1 MLKPAVAS
9 GDLAAARR
17 RGWAIV
23 REHPLATGLVIS
35 AIVHLIAL
43 AVHFVAPDSFRLHS
57 ADTPLEVVLVNAKS
71 ANAPDKATAL
81 AQANLVGGGEHDGER
96 ATSPL
101 PSREAE
107 RDGAPVAQVQRNV
120 SELEAVQEKLL
131 SQLRSQYAAVPES
144 QRSRANAAQNGRGQ
158 DDQTV
163 DQQIARLQAEI
174 DKQLRAYQTRP
185 KRGQVTANTREV
197 AYARYFDTLRHRIE
211 RYGTDHFPQ
220 VGNDRLYGELI
231 VTLNVNQRGG
241 LGYHKDGWDVQ
252 GVEITRSSGNR
263 DLDRR
268 AVAIVQASAPFGDF
282 SPEMKQRYDILEIV
296 TRMTFSR
303 QGVQAQTLAS
313 PASATGATG
322 GKASP

>member
-1 MLKPAVAS
+1 M
-9 GDLAAARR
+9 
-17 RGWAIV
+17 
-23 REHPLATGLVIS
+23 REHPLATGLVFS
-35 AIVHLIAL
+35 AVVHLLAL

-57 ADTPLEVVLVNAKS
+57 ADSPLEVVLVNAKS
-71 ANAPDKATAL
+71 ANAPDKAAAL

-101 PSREAE
+101 PSRAVD
-107 RDGAPVAQVQRNV
+107 RDGAPVAQIQRNV
-120 SELEAVQEKLL
+120 SDLEATQEKLL
-131 SQLRSQYAAVPES
+131 SQLRSQYAATPES
-144 QRSRANAAQNGRGQ
+144 QHKRADAPQRGQ
-158 DDQTV
+158 GLDDQNV

-185 KRGQVTANTREV
+185 KRGQVTANTREA
-197 AYARYFDTLRHRIE
+197 AYARYFDTLRHRVE
-211 RYGTDHFPQ
+211 RYGTEHFPQ
-220 VGNDRLYGELI
+220 IGNDRLYGELI

-241 LGYHKDGWDVQ
+241 LGYHKDGWDVA
-252 GVEITRSSGNR
+252 GVEVTRSSGNR

-303 QGVQAQTLAS
+303 QGVQAETLVA
-313 PASATGATG
+313 PPGVGA
-322 GKASP
+322 P

>member
-1 MLKPAVAS
+1 MLKPALAS
-9 GDLAAARR
+9 GNLGAARR
-17 RGWAIV
+17 RSWSLM
-23 REHPLATGLVIS
+23 REHPLATGLVFS
-35 AIVHLIAL
+35 AVVHLLAL

-57 ADTPLEVVLVNAKS
+57 ADSPLEVVLVNAKS
-71 ANAPDKATAL
+71 ANAPDKAAAL

-101 PSREAE
+101 PSRAVE
-107 RDGAPVAQVQRNV
+107 RDGAPVAQIQRNV
-120 SELEAVQEKLL
+120 SDLEATQEKLL
-131 SQLRSQYAAVPES
+131 SQLRNQYAAAPES
-144 QRSRANAAQNGRGQ
+144 QRNRADAVQRGQ
-158 DDQTV
+158 GHDDQRV

-197 AYARYFDTLRHRIE
+197 VYARYFDTLRHRVE
-211 RYGTDHFPQ
+211 RYGTEHFPQ
-220 VGNDRLYGELI
+220 IGNDRLYGELI

-241 LGYHKDGWDVQ
+241 LGYHKDGWNVT

-282 SPEMKQRYDILEIV
+282 SSEMKQRYDILEIV
-296 TRMTFSR
+296 TRMTFSH
-303 QGVQAQTLAS
+303 QGVQAETLAA
-313 PASATGATG
+313 PQEGEAR
-322 GKASP
+322 

>member
-1 MLKPAVAS
+1 MLKPALAS
-9 GDLAAARR
+9 GNLGAARR
-17 RGWAIV
+17 RGWSLM
-23 REHPLATGLVIS
+23 REHPLATGLVFS
-35 AIVHLIAL
+35 AVVHLLAL
-43 AVHFVAPDSFRLHS
+43 AVHFVAPGSFRLHS
-57 ADTPLEVVLVNAKS
+57 ADSPLEVVLVNAKS

-101 PSREAE
+101 PSREIE
-107 RDGAPVAQVQRNV
+107 RDGAPVAQIQRNV
-120 SELEAVQEKLL
+120 SELEATQEKLL
-131 SQLRSQYAAVPES
+131 SQLRSQYAAAPES
-144 QRSRANAAQNGRGQ
+144 QRNRADTPQRGQ
-158 DDQTV
+158 GHDDQNV

-197 AYARYFDTLRHRIE
+197 AYARYFDTLRHRVE
-211 RYGTDHFPQ
+211 RYGTEHFPQ
-220 VGNDRLYGELI
+220 IGNDRLYGELI

-241 LGYHKDGWDVQ
+241 LGYHKDGWDVS

-282 SPEMKQRYDILEIV
+282 STEMKQRYDILEIV

-303 QGVQAQTLAS
+303 QGLQAETLAA
-313 PASATGATG
+313 PPGTQA
-322 GKASP
+322 P

>member
-1 MLKPAVAS
+1 MLKPALAS
-9 GDLAAARR
+9 GNLGEARR
-17 RGWAIV
+17 RGWSLM
-23 REHPLATGLVIS
+23 REHPLATGLVFS
-35 AIVHLIAL
+35 AVVHLLAL

-57 ADTPLEVVLVNAKS
+57 ADSPLEVVLVNAKS

-101 PSREAE
+101 PSRAFE
-107 RDGAPVAQVQRNV
+107 RDGAPVAQIQRNV
-120 SELEAVQEKLL
+120 SDLEAMQEKLL
-131 SQLRSQYAAVPES
+131 SQLRSQYAAAPES
-144 QRSRANAAQNGRGQ
+144 QRNRADAPQRGQ
-158 DDQTV
+158 GHDDQNV
-163 DQQIARLQAEI
+163 DQRIARLQAEI

-197 AYARYFDTLRHRIE
+197 VYARYFDTLRHRVE
-211 RYGTDHFPQ
+211 RYGTEHFPQ
-220 VGNDRLYGELI
+220 IGNDRLYGELI

-241 LGYHKDGWDVQ
+241 LGYHKDGWSVT
-252 GVEITRSSGNR
+252 GVEVTRSSGNR

-282 SPEMKQRYDILEIV
+282 SSEMKQRYDILEIV

-303 QGVQAQTLAS
+303 QGVQAETLAA
-313 PASATGATG
+313 PPEGEAR
-322 GKASP
+322 

>member
-1 MLKPAVAS
+1 MLKPALAS
-9 GDLAAARR
+9 GNVNAARR
-17 RGWAIV
+17 RGWSLM
-23 REHPLATGLVIS
+23 REHPLATGLVFS
-35 AIVHLIAL
+35 ALVHLLAL
-43 AVHFVAPDSFRLHS
+43 GVHFVAPDSFRLHS

-71 ANAPDKATAL
+71 ASAPDKATAL

-96 ATSPL
+96 AASPL
-101 PSREAE
+101 PSRALE
-107 RDGAPVAQVQRNV
+107 RDGAPVAQMQRNV
-120 SELEAVQEKLL
+120 SELEAMQEKLL
-131 SQLRSQYAAVPES
+131 SQLRSQYAAAPAS
-144 QRSRANAAQNGRGQ
+144 QRKRADAPQHGQ
-158 DDQTV
+158 GVDDQNV

-197 AYARYFDTLRHRIE
+197 AYARYFDALRHRVE
-211 RYGTDHFPQ
+211 RYGTEHFPQ
-220 VGNDRLYGELI
+220 IGNERLYGELI

-241 LGYHKDGWDVQ
+241 LGYHKDGWNVA

-282 SPEMKQRYDILEIV
+282 SQEMKQRYDILEIV

-303 QGVQAQTLAS
+303 QGVRAETLAT
-313 PASATGATG
+313 PTG
-322 GKASP
+322 GAGR

>member
-1 MLKPAVAS
+1 M
-9 GDLAAARR
+9 
-17 RGWAIV
+17 
-23 REHPLATGLVIS
+23 REHPLATGLVFS
-35 AIVHLIAL
+35 AVVHLLAL

-57 ADTPLEVVLVNAKS
+57 ADSPLEVVLVNAKS
-71 ANAPDKATAL
+71 ANAPDKAAAL

-101 PSREAE
+101 PSRAVE
-107 RDGAPVAQVQRNV
+107 RDGAPVAQIQRNV
-120 SELEAVQEKLL
+120 SDLEATQEKLL
-131 SQLRSQYAAVPES
+131 SQLRSQYAAAPES
-144 QRSRANAAQNGRGQ
+144 QRNRADAVQRGQ
-158 DDQTV
+158 GHDDQSV

-197 AYARYFDTLRHRIE
+197 VYARYFDTLRHRVE
-211 RYGTDHFPQ
+211 RYGTEHFPQ
-220 VGNDRLYGELI
+220 IGNDRLYGELI

-241 LGYHKDGWDVQ
+241 LGYHKDGWNVT

-282 SPEMKQRYDILEIV
+282 SSEMKQRYDILEIV

-303 QGVQAQTLAS
+303 QGVQAETLAA
-313 PASATGATG
+313 PPGAE
-322 GKASP
+322 AR

>member
-1 MLKPAVAS
+1 MLKPALAS
-9 GDLAAARR
+9 GNLGEARR
-17 RGWAIV
+17 RGWSLM
-23 REHPLATGLVIS
+23 REHPLATGLVFS
-35 AIVHLIAL
+35 AVVHLLAL

-57 ADTPLEVVLVNAKS
+57 ADSPLEVVLVNAKS

-101 PSREAE
+101 PSRAVE
-107 RDGAPVAQVQRNV
+107 RDGAPVAQIQRNV
-120 SELEAVQEKLL
+120 SDLEATQEKLL
-131 SQLRSQYAAVPES
+131 SQLRSQYAAAPES
-144 QRSRANAAQNGRGQ
+144 QRNRADAAQRGQ
-158 DDQTV
+158 GHDDQSV

-197 AYARYFDTLRHRIE
+197 MYARYFDTLRHRVE
-211 RYGTDHFPQ
+211 RYGTEHFPQ
-220 VGNDRLYGELI
+220 LGNDRLYGELI

-241 LGYHKDGWDVQ
+241 LGYHKDGWNVT

-282 SPEMKQRYDILEIV
+282 SSEMKQRYDILEIV

-303 QGVQAQTLAS
+303 QGVQAETLAA
-313 PASATGATG
+313 PPG
-322 GKASP
+322 GEAR

>member
-1 MLKPAVAS
+1 MLKPALAS
-9 GDLAAARR
+9 GHRVAARR
-17 RGWAIV
+17 RGWSLV
-23 REHPLATGLVIS
+23 REHPLATGLVFS
-35 AIVHLIAL
+35 AVVHLLAL

-57 ADTPLEVVLVNAKS
+57 ADSPLEVVLVNAKS

-101 PSREAE
+101 PSRAVE
-107 RDGAPVAQVQRNV
+107 RDGAPVAQIQRNV
-120 SELEAVQEKLL
+120 SELEAAQEKLL
-131 SQLRSQYAAVPES
+131 SQLRSQYAATPES
-144 QRSRANAAQNGRGQ
+144 QRNRADAPQRANGF
-158 DDQTV
+158 DDQNV

-197 AYARYFDTLRHRIE
+197 AYARYFDTLRHRVE
-211 RYGTDHFPQ
+211 RYGTEHFPQ
-220 VGNDRLYGELI
+220 IGNERLYGELI

-241 LGYHKDGWDVQ
+241 LGYHKDGWDVT
-252 GVEITRSSGNR
+252 GVEVTRSSGNR

-268 AVAIVQASAPFGDF
+268 AVAIVQASAPFGEF
-282 SPEMKQRYDILEIV
+282 SAEMKQRYDILEIV

-303 QGVQAQTLAS
+303 QGVQAETLVA
-313 PASATGATG
+313 PPG
-322 GKASP
+322 GTTP